1 MWTLPSGDGAEAD
14 GLCHSN
20 PHPPSC
26 RIHHSRR
33 IHEQPPQPAA
43 AATAAIASSS
53 RHSQQQPP
61 QPPAAAATAASSR
74 AAGCGEYAENCEMR
88 WYKDEAPGGECQ
100 FAWCN
105 PNVNG
110 AIRVR
115 GGEIRVRLPE
125 CNPNVKQIR
134 LRIQKIQG
142 RLPDCN
148 PNGIGANKVKNREI
162 HNQKN

>member
-1 MWTLPSGDGAEAD
+1 MWTLPQGDGAEAD

-43 AATAAIASSS
+43 AATAAASTSS
-53 RHSQQQPP
+53 RHSQQQQPQPP
-61 QPPAAAATAASSR
+61 QPPAAELPPHPAI
-74 AAGCGEYAENCEMR
+74 CWKLCDEMI
-88 WYKDEAPGGECQ
+88 KDEAPGGECQ
-100 FAWCN
+100 FVWCN

-125 CNPNVKQIR
+125 CNPNVSE
-134 LRIQKIQG
+134 
-142 RLPDCN
+142 
-148 PNGIGANKVKNREI
+148 ANKVKDS
-162 HNQKN
+162 KNTEKTSGLQS